1 MTSSRVVTHTSPYA
15 TSGDRYYDRCAAR
28 PEMPSAVATVADAV
42 IAERRIVLSHYQAKL
57 LLAARR
63 TGQQSAIIS
72 PDLGLTSVEVALGG
86 DGIVFPGGE
95 RITWEHLARINETE
109 NQCFVVEDGGIRSI
123 QVFSV
128 TTNWLRS
135 LMATAGA
142 PTMLVAGFPMHRI
155 KDTDPW
161 KDTRAKVAAA
171 APITGHVLDTA
182 TGLGY
187 TAIVAAKTATHVTT
201 IELDPAGLEVAR
213 LNPWSCDL
221 FDNPKITQVVGD
233 AFERIHDF
241 GDGTFTRV
249 LHDPPTFSLAGDLY
263 SAEFYRQVYR
273 VLARNGRFFHYIGDP
288 ESTMGRRITTGVLRR
303 MQETGFRRVVRHPEA
318 FGVVAFT

>member
-1 MTSSRVVTHTSPYA
+1 M
-15 TSGDRYYDRCAAR
+15 
-28 PEMPSAVATVADAV
+28 SA
-42 IAERRIVLSHYQAKL
+42 EPHSVLSHYQTKP
-57 LLAARR
+57 LLAAQRA
-63 TGQQSAIIS
+63 GQSSIVIS
-72 PDLGLTSVEVALGG
+72 PDLGLTTVEVMLEA
-86 DGIVFPGGE
+86 DAVVFPGGE
-95 RITWEHLARINETE
+95 RVTWADVVRISETE
-109 NQCFVVEDGGIRSI
+109 NQCFVVEDGGVRSI
-123 QVFSV
+123 QMFSE

-135 LMATAGA
+135 LMATPGA

-161 KDTRAKVAAA
+161 KDTLAKVAAA

-201 IELDPAGLEVAR
+201 IELDPTGLEIAR
-213 LNPWSCDL
+213 LNPWSHDL

-241 GDGTFTRV
+241 ADGTFTRV
-249 LHDPPTFSLAGDLY
+249 LHDPPTFSLAGELY

-288 ESTMGRRITTGVLRR
+288 ESTVGRRVTTGVLRR
-303 MQETGFRRVVRHPEA
+303 MQDTGFRRVVRHPEA
-318 FGVVAFT
+318 FGVVAMK